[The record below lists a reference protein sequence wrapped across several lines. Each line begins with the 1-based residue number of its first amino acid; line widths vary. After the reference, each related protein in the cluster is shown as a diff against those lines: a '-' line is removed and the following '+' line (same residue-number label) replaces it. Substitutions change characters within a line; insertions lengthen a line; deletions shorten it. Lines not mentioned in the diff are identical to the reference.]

1 MEEKKELKIKFK
13 TAVIA
18 IIVVAII
25 LVAIFAVMNNKERQE
40 KAEENQ
46 TIISE
51 IDPNEQ
57 ILESDFS
64 LKFLKLENQK
74 QNMVYSPLSIKYALN
89 MLNEGAGGNTK
100 TQIENVIGD
109 LNLTKYNTIDEVLS
123 LANSVY
129 IRDTFAEYVKE
140 NYTRTIT
147 EKYNAEVNYDPFKDA
162 TNINKWIEDKTLGI
176 IKNML
181 EDETV
186 QNPDNNMILINALAI
201 DMGWEN
207 PFDASDTYGEDFY
220 LENGDTM
227 SATMMHKETM
237 GDDLSYYK
245 DNDITALTM
254 DLQEYDNTQFEFVA
268 IMPEENLSDYIKTLT
283 IEDVNTILENTKLA
297 SETSYGVDISI
308 PKFSFDYDLQL
319 KQDLIDLGMT
329 DAFDEILA
337 DFSNMA
343 SEKLCVGDAL
353 HKADIDFSEEGIRA
367 AAVTVI
373 TMKTNAIMPDENQPE
388 EIKIDKPF
396 LYFIRDKQTNEI
408 WFVGTVYEPNS
419 WEQDVEEYR

>member
-1 MEEKKELKIKFK
+1 M
-13 TAVIA
+13 A
-18 IIVVAII
+18 IIAVAI
-25 LVAIFAVMNNKERQE
+25 NNGRQE
-40 KAEENQ
+40 KSGGNK

-51 IDPNEQ
+51 VNQNEQ

-64 LKFLKLENQK
+64 LKFLKLENEK

-89 MLNEGAGGNTK
+89 MLNEGAVGNTK

-140 NYTRTIT
+140 DYTRTIT
-147 EKYNAEVNYDPFKDA
+147 EKYNAEVNYDSFSNA
-162 TNINKWIEDKTLGI
+162 TNINNWIEDKTLGI
-176 IKNML
+176 IQNML
-181 EDETV
+181 TDETV
-186 QNPDNNMILINALAI
+186 QNANMLLIDALAI
-201 DMGWEN
+201 DMEWKN
-207 PFDASDTYGEDFY
+207 PFDTSNTYGEDFY
-220 LENGDTM
+220 LADGNTM
-227 SATMMHKETM
+227 TATMMHKETM
-237 GDDLSYYK
+237 GDDASYYK

-254 DLQEYDNTQFEFVA
+254 DLQEYDNTQFEFIA
-268 IMPEENLSDYIKTLT
+268 IMPEENLSDYIETLT
-283 IEDVNTILENTKLA
+283 IEDVNTILENTTLA
-297 SETSYGVDISI
+297 SDTQYGVDISI

-319 KQDLIDLGMT
+319 KQDLMDLGIT
-329 DAFDEILA
+329 DAFDENLA

-343 SEKLCVGDAL
+343 NTELCVEDAL

-367 AAVTVI
+367 AAVTAL
-373 TMKTNAIMPDENQPE
+373 TMRTNAMLPDDDQPE

-419 WEQDVEEYR
+419 WEQDMEEYR

>member
-18 IIVVAII
+18 IIIVAII
-25 LVAIFAVMNNKERQE
+25 LVAIFAVVINKEKQE
-40 KAEENQ
+40 AEGN

-51 IDPNEQ
+51 VDSNEQ

-64 LKFLKLENQK
+64 LKFLKLENEK

-89 MLNEGAGGNTK
+89 MLNEGAAGNTK

-109 LNLTKYNTIDEVLS
+109 LNLIKYNTIDEVLS

-140 NYTRTIT
+140 DYRRTIA
-147 EKYNAEVNYDPFKDA
+147 EKYNAEINYDAFNDA
-162 TNINKWIEDKTLGI
+162 TNINKWIENKTLGI
-176 IKNML
+176 IQNML
-181 EDETV
+181 NDEAV
-186 QNPDNNMILINALAI
+186 QNANMLLINALAI

-207 PFDASDTYGEDFY
+207 PFDTSDTYGEDFY
-220 LENGDTM
+220 LEDGNTM
-227 SATMMHKETM
+227 TATMMHKETM
-237 GDDLSYYK
+237 GDSASYYK
-245 DNDITALTM
+245 DSDITALTM
-254 DLQEYDNTQFEFVA
+254 NLQEYDNMQFEFVA
-268 IMPEENLSDYIKTLT
+268 IMPEENLSDYIETLT
-283 IEDVNTILENTKLA
+283 IEDVNTILENTTLA
-297 SETSYGVDISI
+297 SDTPYGVDISI

-319 KQDLIDLGMT
+319 KQDLMDLGIT
-329 DAFDEILA
+329 DAFDENLA

-343 SEKLCVGDAL
+343 NTELCVEDAL

-367 AAVTVI
+367 AAVTAL
-373 TMKTNAIMPDENQPE
+373 TMRTTAMLPDDDQPE

-408 WFVGTVYEPNS
+408 WFVGTVYKPNS
-419 WEQDVEEYR
+419 WEQDMEEYR

>member
-1 MEEKKELKIKFK
+1 MEEKKELKIKLK

-18 IIVVAII
+18 IIIVAII
-25 LVAIFAVMNNKERQE
+25 LVVIFALVINKNKQE
-40 KAEENQ
+40 EAGEN
-46 TIISE
+46 TTISE
-51 IDPNEQ
+51 IDSNEQ

-64 LKFLKLENQK
+64 LKFLKLENKK

-89 MLNEGAGGNTK
+89 MLNEGAVGNTK

-109 LNLTKYNTIDEVLS
+109 LNLIKYNTIDEVLY

-140 NYTRTIT
+140 NYRRTIT
-147 EKYNAEVNYDPFKDA
+147 EKYNAEVNYDSFSNA

-181 EDETV
+181 DDETV
-186 QNPDNNMILINALAI
+186 QDPTNNMILINALAI

-207 PFDASDTYGEDFY
+207 PFDTSDTYGEDFY
-220 LENGDTM
+220 LEDGNAMT
-227 SATMMHKETM
+227 ATMMNKETM
-237 GDDLSYYK
+237 GDDVSYYK

-254 DLQEYDNTQFEFVA
+254 NLQEYDNMQFEFVA
-268 IMPEENLSDYIKTLT
+268 IMPEENLSDYIETLT
-283 IEDVNTILENTKLA
+283 IEDVNTILEDTTLA
-297 SETSYGVDISI
+297 SDTPYGVDISI

-396 LYFIRDKQTNEI
+396 LYFIRDRQTNEI

-419 WEQDVEEYR
+419 WDEDIEEYR

>member
-1 MEEKKELKIKFK
+1 MEEKKELKIKLK

-18 IIVVAII
+18 IIIVAII
-25 LVAIFAVMNNKERQE
+25 LVVIFALVINKNKQE
-40 KAEENQ
+40 EAGEN
-46 TIISE
+46 TTISE
-51 IDPNEQ
+51 IDSNEQ

-64 LKFLKLENQK
+64 LKFLKLENKK

-89 MLNEGAGGNTK
+89 MLNEGAVGNTK

-109 LNLTKYNTIDEVLS
+109 LNLIKYNTIDEVLS

-140 NYTRTIT
+140 NYRRTIT
-147 EKYNAEVNYDPFKDA
+147 EKYNAEVNYDSFSNA

-181 EDETV
+181 DDETV
-186 QNPDNNMILINALAI
+186 QDPTNNMILINALAI

-207 PFDASDTYGEDFY
+207 PFDTSDTYGEDFY

-227 SATMMHKETM
+227 TATMMNKETM
-237 GDDLSYYK
+237 GDDVSYYK

-254 DLQEYDNTQFEFVA
+254 NLQEYDNMQFEFVA
-268 IMPEENLSDYIKTLT
+268 IMPEENLSDYIETLT
-283 IEDVNTILENTKLA
+283 IEDVNTILEDTTLA
-297 SETSYGVDISI
+297 SDTPYGVDISI

-419 WEQDVEEYR
+419 WDEDIEEYR

>member
-1 MEEKKELKIKFK
+1 MEEKKELKIKLK

-18 IIVVAII
+18 IIIVAII
-25 LVAIFAVMNNKERQE
+25 LVVIFALVINKNKQE
-40 KAEENQ
+40 EAGEN
-46 TIISE
+46 TTISE
-51 IDPNEQ
+51 IDSNEQ

-64 LKFLKLENQK
+64 LKFLKLENKK

-89 MLNEGAGGNTK
+89 MLNEGAVGNTK

-109 LNLTKYNTIDEVLS
+109 LNLIKYNTIDEVLS

-140 NYTRTIT
+140 NYRRTIT
-147 EKYNAEVNYDPFKDA
+147 EKYNAEVNYDSFSNA

-181 EDETV
+181 DDETV
-186 QNPDNNMILINALAI
+186 QDPTNNMILINALAI

-207 PFDASDTYGEDFY
+207 PFDTSDTYGEDFY
-220 LENGDTM
+220 LEDGNAMT
-227 SATMMHKETM
+227 ATMMNKETM
-237 GDDLSYYK
+237 GDDVSYYK

-254 DLQEYDNTQFEFVA
+254 NLQEYDNMQFEFVA
-268 IMPEENLSDYIKTLT
+268 IMPEENLSDYIETLT
-283 IEDVNTILENTKLA
+283 IEDVNTILEDTTLA
-297 SETSYGVDISI
+297 SDTPYGVDISI
-308 PKFSFDYDLQL
+308 PKFSFDYNLQL
-319 KQDLIDLGMT
+319 KQDLMDLGMT
-329 DAFDEILA
+329 DAFDENLA
-337 DFSNMA
+337 DFSNMT
-343 SEKLCVGDAL
+343 SERLYVGDAL

-367 AAVTVI
+367 AAVTVL
-373 TMKTNAIMPDENQPE
+373 TMRTTVMLPDDDQPE

-396 LYFIRDKQTNEI
+396 VYFIRDKQTNEI

-419 WEQDVEEYR
+419 WDEDIEEYR

>member
-1 MEEKKELKIKFK
+1 MEEKKELKIKLK

-18 IIVVAII
+18 IIIVAII
-25 LVAIFAVMNNKERQE
+25 LVVIFALVINKNKQE
-40 KAEENQ
+40 EAGEN
-46 TIISE
+46 TTISE
-51 IDPNEQ
+51 IDSNEQ

-64 LKFLKLENQK
+64 LKFLKLENKK

-89 MLNEGAGGNTK
+89 MLNEGAVGNTK

-109 LNLTKYNTIDEVLS
+109 LNLIKYNTIDEVLS

-140 NYTRTIT
+140 NYRRTIT
-147 EKYNAEVNYDPFKDA
+147 EKYNAEVNYDSFSNA

-181 EDETV
+181 DDETV
-186 QNPDNNMILINALAI
+186 QDPTNNMILINALAI

-207 PFDASDTYGEDFY
+207 PFDTSDTYGEDFY
-220 LENGDTM
+220 LEDGNAMT
-227 SATMMHKETM
+227 ATMMNKETM
-237 GDDLSYYK
+237 GDDVSYYK

-254 DLQEYDNTQFEFVA
+254 NLQEYDNMQFEFVA
-268 IMPEENLSDYIKTLT
+268 IMPEENLSDYIETLT
-283 IEDVNTILENTKLA
+283 IEDVNTILEDTTLA
-297 SETSYGVDISI
+297 SDTPYGVDISI
-308 PKFSFDYDLQL
+308 PKFSFDYNLQL
-319 KQDLIDLGMT
+319 KQDLMDLGMT

-419 WEQDVEEYR
+419 WDEDIEEYR

>member
-25 LVAIFAVMNNKERQE
+25 LVAIIAVAINNSRQE
-40 KAEENQ
+40 KLRGNT

-51 IDPNEQ
+51 VDPNEQ

-64 LKFLKLENQK
+64 LRFLKLENKK

-100 TQIENVIGD
+100 TQIENVLGD

-140 NYTRTIT
+140 DYRKTIT
-147 EKYNAEVNYDPFKDA
+147 EKYNAEVNYDSFSNA

-176 IKNML
+176 IQSML
-181 EDETV
+181 NDETV

-207 PFDASDTYGEDFY
+207 PFDTNNTYGEDFY

-227 SATMMHKETM
+227 TATMMHKETM
-237 GDDLSYYK
+237 GDDASYYK

-268 IMPEENLSDYIKTLT
+268 IMPEENLADYIETLT
-283 IEDVNTILENTKLA
+283 IEDVNTILENTTLA
-297 SETSYGVDISI
+297 SDTQYGVDISI
-308 PKFSFDYDLQL
+308 PKFSFDYNLQL
-319 KQDLIDLGMT
+319 KQDLMDLGIT
-329 DAFDEILA
+329 DAFDENLA

-353 HKADIDFSEEGIRA
+353 HKADIDFSEEGIKA

-373 TMKTNAIMPDENQPE
+373 IMDTNSIMPIENEPE
-388 EIKIDKPF
+388 EIRIDKPF
-396 LYFIRDKQTNEI
+396 MYLIRDKQTNEI

-419 WEQDVEEYR
+419 WKQDMEEYR

>member
-1 MEEKKELKIKFK
+1 MEEKKELKIKLK

-18 IIVVAII
+18 IIIVAII
-25 LVAIFAVMNNKERQE
+25 LVVIFALVINKNKQE
-40 KAEENQ
+40 EAGEN
-46 TIISE
+46 TTISE
-51 IDPNEQ
+51 IDSNEQ

-64 LKFLKLENQK
+64 LKFLKLENEK

-89 MLNEGAGGNTK
+89 MLNEGAVGNTK

-109 LNLTKYNTIDEVLS
+109 LNLIKYNTIDEVLS

-140 NYTRTIT
+140 NYRRTIT
-147 EKYNAEVNYDPFKDA
+147 EKYNAEVNYDSFSNA

-181 EDETV
+181 DDETV
-186 QNPDNNMILINALAI
+186 QDPTNNMILINALAI

-207 PFDASDTYGEDFY
+207 PFDTSDTYGEDFY
-220 LENGDTM
+220 LEDGNAMT
-227 SATMMHKETM
+227 ATMMNKETM
-237 GDDLSYYK
+237 GDDVSYYK

-254 DLQEYDNTQFEFVA
+254 NLQEYDNMQFEFVA
-268 IMPEENLSDYIKTLT
+268 IMPEENLSDYIETLT
-283 IEDVNTILENTKLA
+283 IEDVNTILEDTTLA
-297 SETSYGVDISI
+297 SDTPYGVDISI
-308 PKFSFDYDLQL
+308 PKFSFDYNLQL
-319 KQDLIDLGMT
+319 KQDLMDLGMT
-329 DAFDEILA
+329 DAFDENLA

-343 SEKLCVGDAL
+343 NTELCVGDAL

-367 AAVTVI
+367 AAVTAL
-373 TMKTNAIMPDENQPE
+373 TMRTTAMLPDDNQPE

-419 WEQDVEEYR
+419 WDEDIEEYR

>member
-25 LVAIFAVMNNKERQE
+25 LVVIFAVVINKKRQE
-40 KAEENQ
+40 AEGN

-51 IDPNEQ
+51 VDSNKQ

-64 LKFLKLENQK
+64 LKFLKLENEK

-89 MLNEGAGGNTK
+89 MLNEGAAGNTK
-100 TQIENVIGD
+100 TQIENVIGN
-109 LNLTKYNTIDEVLS
+109 LNLIKYNTIDEVLS

-140 NYTRTIT
+140 DYRRTIA
-147 EKYNAEVNYDPFKDA
+147 EKYNAEINYDAFNDV

-176 IKNML
+176 IQNML
-181 EDETV
+181 NDEAV
-186 QNPDNNMILINALAI
+186 QNANMLLINALAI
-201 DMGWEN
+201 DMGWES
-207 PFDASDTYGEDFY
+207 PFDTNHTYGEDFY
-220 LENGDTM
+220 LEDGNTM
-227 SATMMHKETM
+227 TATMMHKETM
-237 GDDLSYYK
+237 GDSTSYYK

-254 DLQEYDNTQFEFVA
+254 NLQEYDNMQFEFVA
-268 IMPEENLSDYIKTLT
+268 IMPEENLSDYIETLT
-283 IEDVNTILENTKLA
+283 IEDVNTILENTTLA
-297 SETSYGVDISI
+297 SDTPYGVDISI
-308 PKFSFDYDLQL
+308 PKFSFDYDLKL
-319 KQDLIDLGMT
+319 KQDLMDLGMT
-329 DAFDEILA
+329 DAFDENLA

-343 SEKLCVGDAL
+343 NTELCVGDAL

-367 AAVTVI
+367 AAVTAL
-373 TMKTNAIMPDENQPE
+373 TMRTTAMLPDDNQPE
-388 EIKIDKPF
+388 KIKIDKPF

-419 WEQDVEEYR
+419 WEQDMEEYR

>member
-25 LVAIFAVMNNKERQE
+25 LVAIFAVVINKKRQE
-40 KAEENQ
+40 AEGN

-51 IDPNEQ
+51 VDSNEQ

-64 LKFLKLENQK
+64 LKFLKLENEK

-89 MLNEGAGGNTK
+89 MLNEGAAGNTK

-109 LNLTKYNTIDEVLS
+109 LNLIKYNTIDEVLS

-140 NYTRTIT
+140 DYRRTIT
-147 EKYNAEVNYDPFKDA
+147 EKYNAEVNYDSFSNA
-162 TNINKWIEDKTLGI
+162 TNINNWIEDKTLGI
-176 IKNML
+176 IQNML
-181 EDETV
+181 NDEAV
-186 QNPDNNMILINALAI
+186 QNANMLLINALAI

-207 PFDASDTYGEDFY
+207 PFDTSDTYGEDFY
-220 LENGDTM
+220 LEDGNTM
-227 SATMMHKETM
+227 TATMMHKETM
-237 GDDLSYYK
+237 GDSTSYYK

-254 DLQEYDNTQFEFVA
+254 NLQEYDNMQFEFVA
-268 IMPEENLSDYIKTLT
+268 IMPEENLSDYIETLT
-283 IEDVNTILENTKLA
+283 IEDVNTILENTTLA
-297 SETSYGVDISI
+297 SDTPYGVDISI
-308 PKFSFDYDLQL
+308 PKFSFDYDLKL
-319 KQDLIDLGMT
+319 KQDLMDLGMT
-329 DAFDEILA
+329 DAFDENLA

-343 SEKLCVGDAL
+343 NTELCVGDAL

-367 AAVTVI
+367 AAVTAL
-373 TMKTNAIMPDENQPE
+373 TMKTTAMLPDDDQPE

-419 WEQDVEEYR
+419 WEQDMEKMIR

>member
-1 MEEKKELKIKFK
+1 MEEKKELKIKLK

-18 IIVVAII
+18 IIIVAII
-25 LVAIFAVMNNKERQE
+25 LVVIFALVINKNKQE
-40 KAEENQ
+40 EAGEN
-46 TIISE
+46 TTISE
-51 IDPNEQ
+51 IDSNEQ

-64 LKFLKLENQK
+64 LKFLKLENEK

-89 MLNEGAGGNTK
+89 MLNEGAVGNTK

-109 LNLTKYNTIDEVLS
+109 LNLIKYNTIDEVLS

-140 NYTRTIT
+140 NYRRTIT
-147 EKYNAEVNYDPFKDA
+147 EKYNAEVNYDSFSNA

-181 EDETV
+181 DDETV
-186 QNPDNNMILINALAI
+186 QDPTNNMILINALAI

-207 PFDASDTYGEDFY
+207 PFDTSDTYGEDFY
-220 LENGDTM
+220 LEDGNAMT
-227 SATMMHKETM
+227 ATMMNKETM
-237 GDDLSYYK
+237 GDDVSYYK

-254 DLQEYDNTQFEFVA
+254 NLQEYDNMQFEFVT
-268 IMPEENLSDYIKTLT
+268 IMPEENLSDYIETLT
-283 IEDVNTILENTKLA
+283 IEDVNTILEDTTLA
-297 SETSYGVDISI
+297 SDTPYGVDISI
-308 PKFSFDYDLQL
+308 PKFSFDYNLQL
-319 KQDLIDLGMT
+319 KQDLMDLGMT
-329 DAFDEILA
+329 DAFDENLA
-337 DFSNMA
+337 DFSNMT
-343 SEKLCVGDAL
+343 SERLYVGDAL

-367 AAVTVI
+367 AAVTVL
-373 TMKTNAIMPDENQPE
+373 TMRTTAMLPDDDQPE

-419 WEQDVEEYR
+419 WDEDIEEYR

>member
-25 LVAIFAVMNNKERQE
+25 LVVIFAVVINKKRQE
-40 KAEENQ
+40 AEGN

-51 IDPNEQ
+51 VDSNKQ

-64 LKFLKLENQK
+64 LKFLKLENEK

-89 MLNEGAGGNTK
+89 MLNEGAAGNTK
-100 TQIENVIGD
+100 TQIENVIGN
-109 LNLTKYNTIDEVLS
+109 LNLIKYNTIDEVLS

-140 NYTRTIT
+140 DYRRTIA
-147 EKYNAEVNYDPFKDA
+147 EKYNAEINYDAFNDV

-176 IKNML
+176 IQNML
-181 EDETV
+181 NDEAV
-186 QNPDNNMILINALAI
+186 QNANMLLINALAI
-201 DMGWEN
+201 DMGWES
-207 PFDASDTYGEDFY
+207 PFDTNHTYGEDFY
-220 LENGDTM
+220 LEDGNTM
-227 SATMMHKETM
+227 TATMMHKETM
-237 GDDLSYYK
+237 GDSTSYYK

-254 DLQEYDNTQFEFVA
+254 NLQEYDNMQFEFVA
-268 IMPEENLSDYIKTLT
+268 IMPEENLSDYIETLT
-283 IEDVNTILENTKLA
+283 IEDVNTILENTTLA
-297 SETSYGVDISI
+297 SDTPYGVDISI
-308 PKFSFDYDLQL
+308 PKFSFDYDLKL
-319 KQDLIDLGMT
+319 KQDLMDLGMT
-329 DAFDEILA
+329 DAFDENLA

-343 SEKLCVGDAL
+343 NTELCVGDAL

-367 AAVTVI
+367 AAVTAL
-373 TMKTNAIMPDENQPE
+373 TMRTTAMLPDDNQPE

-419 WEQDVEEYR
+419 WEQDMEEYR

>member
-18 IIVVAII
+18 IIIVAII
-25 LVAIFAVMNNKERQE
+25 LVVIFAVVINKKRQE
-40 KAEENQ
+40 AERN

-51 IDPNEQ
+51 VDSNKQ

-64 LKFLKLENQK
+64 LKFLKLENEK

-89 MLNEGAGGNTK
+89 MLNEGAAGNTK
-100 TQIENVIGD
+100 TQIENVIGN
-109 LNLTKYNTIDEVLS
+109 LNLIKYNTIDEVLS

-140 NYTRTIT
+140 DYRRTIA
-147 EKYNAEVNYDPFKDA
+147 EKYNAEINYDAFNDV

-176 IKNML
+176 IQNML
-181 EDETV
+181 NDEAV
-186 QNPDNNMILINALAI
+186 QNANMLLINALAI
-201 DMGWEN
+201 DMGWES
-207 PFDASDTYGEDFY
+207 PFDTNHTYGEDFY
-220 LENGDTM
+220 LEDENTM
-227 SATMMHKETM
+227 TATMMHKETM
-237 GDDLSYYK
+237 GDSTSYYK

-254 DLQEYDNTQFEFVA
+254 NLQEYDNMQFEFVA
-268 IMPEENLSDYIKTLT
+268 IMPEENLSDYIETLT
-283 IEDVNTILENTKLA
+283 IEDVNTILENTTLA
-297 SETSYGVDISI
+297 SDTPYGVDISI
-308 PKFSFDYDLQL
+308 PKFSFDYDLKL
-319 KQDLIDLGMT
+319 KQDLMDLGMT
-329 DAFDEILA
+329 DAFDENLA

-343 SEKLCVGDAL
+343 NTELCVGDAL

-367 AAVTVI
+367 AAVTAL
-373 TMKTNAIMPDENQPE
+373 TMRTTAMLPDDNQPE

-419 WEQDVEEYR
+419 WEQDMEEYR

>member
-25 LVAIFAVMNNKERQE
+25 LVAIIAVAINNSRQE
-40 KAEENQ
+40 KSRGNT

-51 IDPNEQ
+51 VDPNEQ

-64 LKFLKLENQK
+64 LRFLKLENKK

-100 TQIENVIGD
+100 TQIENVLGD

-140 NYTRTIT
+140 DYRKTIT
-147 EKYNAEVNYDPFKDA
+147 EKYNAEVNYDSFSNA

-176 IKNML
+176 IQNML
-181 EDETV
+181 NDETV
-186 QNPDNNMILINALAI
+186 QNPDNNMLLINALAI
-201 DMGWEN
+201 DMEWKN
-207 PFDASDTYGEDFY
+207 PFDTNNTYGEDFY
-220 LENGDTM
+220 LEDGNIMT
-227 SATMMHKETM
+227 ATMMHKETM
-237 GDDLSYYK
+237 GDDASYYK

-268 IMPEENLSDYIKTLT
+268 IMPEENLADYIETLT
-283 IEDVNTILENTKLA
+283 IEDVNTILENTTLA
-297 SETSYGVDISI
+297 SDTQYGVDISI
-308 PKFSFDYDLQL
+308 PKFSFNYNLQL
-319 KQDLIDLGMT
+319 KQDLMDLGIT
-329 DAFDEILA
+329 DAFDENLA

-367 AAVTVI
+367 AAVTVL
-373 TMKTNAIMPDENQPE
+373 TMRDNALIQDDNQPE
-388 EIKIDKPF
+388 EIRIDKPF
-396 LYFIRDKQTNEI
+396 MYLIRDKQTNEI

-419 WEQDVEEYR
+419 WKQDMEEYR

>member
-25 LVAIFAVMNNKERQE
+25 LVAIIAVAINNSRQE
-40 KAEENQ
+40 KSRGNT

-51 IDPNEQ
+51 VDPNEQ

-64 LKFLKLENQK
+64 LRFLKLENKK

-100 TQIENVIGD
+100 TQIENVLGD

-140 NYTRTIT
+140 DYRKTIT
-147 EKYNAEVNYDPFKDA
+147 EKYNAEVNYDSFSNA

-176 IKNML
+176 IQNML
-181 EDETV
+181 NDETV

-207 PFDASDTYGEDFY
+207 PFDTNNTYGEDFY

-227 SATMMHKETM
+227 TATMMHKETM
-237 GDDLSYYK
+237 GDDASYYK

-268 IMPEENLSDYIKTLT
+268 IMPEENLADYIETLT
-283 IEDVNTILENTKLA
+283 IEDVNTILENTTLA
-297 SETSYGVDISI
+297 SDTQYGVDISI
-308 PKFSFDYDLQL
+308 PKFSFNYNLQL
-319 KQDLIDLGMT
+319 KQDLMDLGIT
-329 DAFDEILA
+329 DAFDENLA

-353 HKADIDFSEEGIRA
+353 HKADIDFSEEGIKA

-373 TMKTNAIMPDENQPE
+373 IMDTNSIMPIENEPE
-388 EIKIDKPF
+388 EIRIDKPF
-396 LYFIRDKQTNEI
+396 MYLIRDKQTNEI

-419 WEQDVEEYR
+419 WKQDMEEYR

>member
-1 MEEKKELKIKFK
+1 MEEKKELKIKLK

-18 IIVVAII
+18 IIIVAII
-25 LVAIFAVMNNKERQE
+25 LVVIFALVINKNKQE
-40 KAEENQ
+40 EAGEN
-46 TIISE
+46 TTISE
-51 IDPNEQ
+51 IDSNEQ

-64 LKFLKLENQK
+64 LKFLKLENKK

-89 MLNEGAGGNTK
+89 ILNEGAVGNTK

-109 LNLTKYNTIDEVLS
+109 LNLIKYNTIDEVLS

-140 NYTRTIT
+140 NYRRTIT

-181 EDETV
+181 DDETV
-186 QNPDNNMILINALAI
+186 QDPTNNMILINALAI

-207 PFDASDTYGEDFY
+207 PFDTSDTYGEDFY
-220 LENGDTM
+220 LEDGNAMT
-227 SATMMHKETM
+227 ATMMNKETM
-237 GDDLSYYK
+237 GDDVSYYK

-254 DLQEYDNTQFEFVA
+254 NLQEYDNMQFEFVA
-268 IMPEENLSDYIKTLT
+268 IMPEENLSDYIETLT
-283 IEDVNTILENTKLA
+283 IEDVNTILEDTTLA
-297 SETSYGVDISI
+297 SDTPYGVDISI

-353 HKADIDFSEEGIRA
+353 HKADIDFSEEGIKA

-373 TMKTNAIMPDENQPE
+373 IMDTNSIMPIENEPK
-388 EIKIDKPF
+388 EIRIDKPF
-396 LYFIRDKQTNEI
+396 MYLIRDKQTNEI

-419 WEQDVEEYR
+419 WKQDMEEYR